1 MVKKINYKITTIIE
15 EICIINIYFIM
26 FDIIF
31 FRIED
36 DIVVIFF
43 KSPYGLKDTH

>member
-15 EICIINIYFIM
+15 EICIINLYFIM
-26 FDIIF
+26 FGIIF

-36 DIVVIFF
+36 DIVVIFLRALVF
-43 KSPYGLKDTH
+43 